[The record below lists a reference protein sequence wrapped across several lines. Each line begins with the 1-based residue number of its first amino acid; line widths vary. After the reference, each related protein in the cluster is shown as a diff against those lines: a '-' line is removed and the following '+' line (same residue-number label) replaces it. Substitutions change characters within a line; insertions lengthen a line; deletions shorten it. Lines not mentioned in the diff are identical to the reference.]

1 MVLAQSVLR
10 FSTQGAFVVIKWAR
24 NRRHIEGFSSF
35 SRDAPSHLHNIDVH
49 GKQHS
54 VHIDSCIDSNNAQR
68 PWIINITQGLNE
80 DGVAISSRCS
90 EQHYLSRS
98 LEKLHIAANGKY
110 VIDLGSFFFFFFFV
124 NSVFTHSALSLC
136 ANNFITMLLKKI
148 DAHRPLTKV
157 IGLWPQTQPQH
168 QDHIIV
174 LIN

>member
-110 VIDLGSFFFFFFFV
+110 VIDLGSFFFFFLLTASSLTQLLA
-124 NSVFTHSALSLC
+124 SVPTTLSRC
-136 ANNFITMLLKKI
+136 SWKRST
-148 DAHRPLTKV
+148 P
-157 IGLWPQTQPQH
+157 IGLWLKWSTYDPRLNHSIRIT
-168 QDHIIV
+168 
-174 LIN
+174 L